1 MKSRQLNR
9 CGIRKNSKR
18 EREAIL
24 TSFAI
29 TTKPSHKEVKSINMS
44 GKWHLFEAV
53 GVELEYMLVD
63 AETLD
68 VLPEADE
75 LIKGVVG
82 EIVSDVDRG
91 PIAWSNELCLHV
103 IEIKTNGPATELAP
117 LTEQFQQEVVQ
128 INAALTAQG
137 SRLMPTAMHP
147 WMDPV
152 QEMQLWPH
160 DSSPIYEAFDSIFD
174 CRGHGWANLQSTH
187 INLPFQGDDE
197 FGRLHAAIRLVL
209 PLLPAI
215 AASSPIVEGRK
226 TGKLDSR
233 LDVYRSNARAVPSV
247 SGWVIPEQAFD
258 QQTYETE
265 ILQRIYHDIAP
276 LDPQG
281 ILQDEFLNA
290 RGAIARFSRGSIEI
304 RVLDIQECPRVDVA
318 ICETIVGLLKLLV
331 AEHWTSTDEQR
342 SLAVEPLHLGLLATI
357 NDADAA
363 LVTDA
368 AILRQFGLSAD
379 PLKAADLWR
388 HIIDEMADASPQLI
402 SDSSLQAMKFILDRG
417 PLARRILHRLDDNV
431 TRTSLKGVYRDLCD
445 CLARGELFE

>member
-1 MKSRQLNR
+1 M
-9 CGIRKNSKR
+9 
-18 EREAIL
+18 
-24 TSFAI
+24 
-29 TTKPSHKEVKSINMS
+29 SHT
-44 GKWHLFEAV
+44 WHLFEAV

-68 VLPEADE
+68 ILPEADE
-75 LIKGVVG
+75 LIRGVAG
-82 EIVSDVDRG
+82 EIVSDVERG

-103 IEIKTNGPATELAP
+103 IELKTNGPAAELAP
-117 LTEQFQQEVVQ
+117 LTDQFQQEVVQ

-137 SRLMPTAMHP
+137 GRLMPTAMHP

-152 QEMQLWPH
+152 QEMRLWPH
-160 DSSPIYEAFDSIFD
+160 DSSPIYQAFDSIFD

-247 SGWVIPEQAFD
+247 SGWVIPEQAFN
-258 QQTYETE
+258 QESYESD
-265 ILQRIYHDIAP
+265 ILRRIYSDIAP

-304 RVLDIQECPRVDVA
+304 RVLDVQECPRTDIA
-318 ICETIVGLLKLLV
+318 ICETIVELLKLLV
-331 AEHWTSTDEQR
+331 AEHWTSSAEQQ
-342 SLAVEPLHLGLLATI
+342 SLTVEPLHQLLLAAI
-357 NDADAA
+357 DHADAA
-363 LVTDA
+363 MVTDA
-368 AILRQFGLSAD
+368 TLLRQFGLPEMPFTMGEVWRHVLDELQRSESSRISAD
-379 PLKAADLWR
+379 CVKT
-388 HIIDEMADASPQLI
+388 MQ
-402 SDSSLQAMKFILDRG
+402 FILDRG
-417 PLARRILHRLDDNV
+417 PLARRILRRFNDDLS
-431 TRTSLKGVYRDLCD
+431 RSALRHIYSDLCD